1 MTIKKLRVHI
11 APVGF
16 EIDRIVLP
24 AIDMRADKIWLL
36 VHNDSNTD
44 RAKPCEDAIKKAFK
58 KEKIQFEEIRSNR
71 KDIFKILQSVKQII
85 QLEKDNDL
93 YLNVSSG
100 SKIQAIACTMACMM
114 FSDKENLT
122 PYYAEPEQY
131 PSSKEKQ
138 QSLGLRNIIE
148 LPKYQIQIPKKELV
162 SALKIIKDYDGKI
175 QKKTMAEL
183 AEKEGLITINAKDN
197 LDQVRFTSLDK
208 NIIQPLKDHWNFIDV
223 EKIGRTRWVKLNQE
237 GSNAI
242 EFLI

>member
-1 MTIKKLRVHI
+1 MAIKKLRVHI

-24 AIDMRADKIWLL
+24 AIDMKADKIWLL
-36 VHNDSNTD
+36 VHNDSNND
-44 RAKPCEDAIKKAFK
+44 RAKPYEDAIKKAFK
-58 KEKIQFEEIRSNR
+58 KAKIQFESIRSNR

-93 YLNVSSG
+93 YINVSSG

-114 FSDKENLT
+114 FNDKENLT

-148 LPKYQIQIPKKELV
+148 LPKYQIQIPKKELI
-162 SALKIIKDYDGKI
+162 SALKIIKDNDGKI

-208 NIIQPLKDHWNFIDV
+208 NIIQPLKEHWNFIDV